1 MALLRKCPYCKE
13 QGVDSA
19 HIYEG
24 ARCLF
29 CSKIIEVVLFLYNS
43 AFNYIR
49 LIRKFLFA
57 NSYGVA
63 ELILTVVF
71 YSGYKQITSR
81 FFPLKTYEKNLA
93 YK

>member
-29 CSKIIEVVLFLYNS
+29 CSKIIEVDLFYIILLSLISVLS
-43 AFNYIR
+43 VS
-49 LIRKFLFA
+49 FLFA

-63 ELILTVVF
+63 GLILTVVMVVF
-71 YSGYKQITSR
+71 SSGYKKITSR
-81 FFPLKTYEKNLA
+81 VFPLKTYEK
-93 YK
+93 